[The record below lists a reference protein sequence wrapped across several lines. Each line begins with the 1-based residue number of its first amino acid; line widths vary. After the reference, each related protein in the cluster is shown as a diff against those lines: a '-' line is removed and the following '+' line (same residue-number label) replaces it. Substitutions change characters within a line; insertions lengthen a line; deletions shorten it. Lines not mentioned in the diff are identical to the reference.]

1 MIEHDA
7 ADEIVEPVTPDIG
20 RDPAR
25 PATEPEAAT
34 MEDAKTSSTPDVD
47 ELENRLRDLQGA
59 MDQIQTGDLDAAEQ
73 AIEAL
78 EQRMKSTRE

>member
-7 ADEIVEPVTPDIG
+7 DDDVVAEEPP
-20 RDPAR
+20 PS
-25 PATEPEAAT
+25 
-34 MEDAKTSSTPDVD
+34 TSPSVD

-73 AIEAL
+73 SIEAL
-78 EQRMKSTRE
+78 EQRMGSRQD

>member
-1 MIEHDA
+1 MIEHDM
-7 ADEIVEPVTPDIG
+7 DEDVVDEVEDVDQIKEIVEKAP
-20 RDPAR
+20 
-25 PATEPEAAT
+25 
-34 MEDAKTSSTPDVD
+34 TSSSPDVD

-78 EQRMKSTRE
+78 EQRMESTRD